1 MAQRLPPTPH
11 APPPPPAAFVY
22 RPIPASAP
30 LAAGTG
36 ALACL
41 GPVWHFAEGI
51 SPLSIVAWTFVCL
64 AAGALGLLTLVKIRK
79 TEGAFSGAKTAA
91 TGVVL
96 GGVAALCN
104 IGVAALLVSTEVPDG
119 FQSVNFTTDISQKG
133 FSEKNSLHP
142 DIAAM
147 NGKPIYLRGFMY
159 RGKQRLGL
167 NSFVIVKDNQQCCF
181 GRQPNQSDMVEVFL
195 PPGETFDLELGL
207 TGVAGTF
214 RTSNIRSQSD
224 LQFRPIYRI
233 DADFC
238 KRAKV
243 DF

>member
-1 MAQRLPPTPH
+1 MRIRRLLRIGNRTIHVGSNTRSNSVGCVVIEHPLGNEH
-11 APPPPPAAFVY
+11 L
-22 RPIPASAP
+22 AP
-30 LAAGTG
+30 LLYGITRTPPSDFIRVPFEHSKVAANMIVVTVGFALQQRRPGTAAG
-36 ALACL
+36 
-41 GPVWHFAEGI
+41 
-51 SPLSIVAWTFVCL
+51 SRN
-64 AAGALGLLTLVKIRK
+64 GL
-79 TEGAFSGAKTAA
+79 
-91 TGVVL
+91 
-96 GGVAALCN
+96 
-104 IGVAALLVSTEVPDG
+104 
-119 FQSVNFTTDISQKG
+119 
-133 FSEKNSLHP
+133 
-142 DIAAM
+142 
-147 NGKPIYLRGFMY
+147 YRGFMY

>member
-1 MAQRLPPTPH
+1 MAQTLQSPTL
-11 APPPPPAAFVY
+11 APPPPEEFVY
-22 RPIPASAP
+22 QPIPASAP
-30 LAAGTG
+30 LAAGAG

-51 SPLSIVAWTFVCL
+51 SPLSILAWTFVCA
-64 AAGALGLLTLVKIRK
+64 AAGVLGLLTLSKIRK
-79 TEGAFSGAKTAA
+79 TRGAFSGTKTAA

-96 GGVAALCN
+96 GGIAALSN
-104 IGVAALLVSTEVPDG
+104 IGVAALLITTEIPDG
-119 FQSVNFTTDISQKG
+119 FAAINFTTDISKKG
-133 FSEKNSLHP
+133 FGEKNALHP
-142 DIAAM
+142 EIEAM
-147 NGKPIYLRGFMY
+147 NGKKIYLRGFMY
-159 RGKQRLGL
+159 RGKQRTGL

-181 GRQPNQSDMVEVFL
+181 GRQPNQSDMVEVFM

-214 RTSNIRSQSD
+214 RTFNARSQSD

>member
-1 MAQRLPPTPH
+1 MAQTLQSTTQAPSPH
-11 APPPPPAAFVY
+11 GEFVY
-22 RPIPASAP
+22 QPIPASAP
-30 LAAGTG
+30 LAAAAGS
-36 ALACL
+36 LACL
-41 GPVWHFAEGI
+41 GPIWHFAEGI
-51 SPLSIVAWTFVCL
+51 SAMSLVAWTFMCV
-64 AAGALGLLTLVKIRK
+64 AAGVLGLLTLSKIRK
-79 TEGAFSGAKTAA
+79 TEGAFSGTKTAA
-91 TGVVL
+91 TGVIL

-104 IGVAALLVSTEVPDG
+104 IGVSALLVSTEVPEG
-119 FQSVNFTTDISQKG
+119 FAAINFTSDISQKG
-133 FSEKNSLHP
+133 FGEKNELHP
-142 DIAAM
+142 EIAAM
-147 NGKPIYLRGFMY
+147 NGEKIYLRGFMY
-159 RGKQRLGL
+159 RGKQRMGL

-195 PPGETFDLELGL
+195 PAGESFDLELGL

-214 RTSNIRSQSD
+214 RTSNARSQSK

>member
-1 MAQRLPPTPH
+1 MAQTLSSPT
-11 APPPPPAAFVY
+11 ATPPPPGEFIY
-22 RPIPASAP
+22 QPIPASAP
-30 LAAGTG
+30 LSAGAG

-41 GPVWHFAEGI
+41 GPIWHLAEGV

-64 AAGALGLLTLVKIRK
+64 AAGTLGLLTIAKIRK
-79 TEGAFSGAKTAA
+79 TEGAFSGTKTAT

-104 IGVAALLVSTEVPDG
+104 IGVTALLVTTEVPEG
-119 FQSVNFTTDISQKG
+119 FRSVNFTSDISQKG
-133 FSEKNSLHP
+133 FGAQNELHP
-142 DIAAM
+142 EIAAM
-147 NGKPIYLRGFMY
+147 NGKKIYLRGFMY

-181 GRQPNQSDMVEVFL
+181 GRQPNQSDMIEVFL
-195 PPGETFDLELGL
+195 PAGETFDLELGL

-214 RTSNIRSQSD
+214 RTSNTRSQSQ

-233 DADFC
+233 DAELC

-243 DF
+243 GF

>member
-1 MAQRLPPTPH
+1 MAQTIPTTSQTTQ
-11 APPPPPAAFVY
+11 ADFVY

-30 LAAGTG
+30 LAAGAG
-36 ALACL
+36 ALASL

-51 SPLSIVAWTFVCL
+51 SPMSIVAWTFVCL
-64 AAGALGLLTLVKIRK
+64 AAGILGLMTLIRIRK
-79 TEGAFSGAKTAA
+79 TEGAFSGTKTAA

-96 GGVAALCN
+96 GGVAALAN
-104 IGVAALLVSTEVPDG
+104 IAVAALLVSTEVPDG
-119 FQSVNFTTDISQKG
+119 YRAVNFTADISQKG
-133 FSEKNSLHP
+133 FGENQSLHP
-142 DIAAM
+142 HVAEL
-147 NGKPIYLRGFMY
+147 NGKRVYLRGFMY
-159 RGKQRLGL
+159 RGKQRVGL

-214 RTSNIRSQSD
+214 RTTNIRSQSD
-224 LQFRPIYRI
+224 LQFRPIYKLE
-233 DADFC
+233 ADFC